1 MRRRFTPQAGYLVT
15 TGETVL
21 SNRIFDV
28 ACGMSFEASAKF
40 FGILL
45 WQVIIGRPEAWGF
58 GRYEKD
64 GVPIE
69 GMTYFRLPSLDR
81 R

>member
-1 MRRRFTPQAGYLVT
+1 
-15 TGETVL
+15 
-21 SNRIFDV
+21 
-28 ACGMSFEASAKF
+28 MSFEASAKF

-45 WQVIIGRPEAWGF
+45 WQVIMDRPEAWSF

-64 GVPIE
+64 GIPIE
-69 GMTYFRLPSLDR
+69 GMTYFRLAPQDR